1 MIPVERP
8 PGAPSAAPHPGRVS
22 ARAPRPRGAHNRPDV
37 PTRIIAVANQKGGV
51 GKTTTT
57 INLGAALADLGQRV
71 LLVDCDPQA
80 NATSGLGIT
89 AADIRTSIY
98 DVVVLG
104 RPLDEARIPT
114 LVPNLELIPSTIALA
129 GAEIELVGLAR
140 REMRLRYALEAL
152 DGDLH
157 DYLLID
163 CPPSLGLLTVNAVVA
178 AQSLLVPIQ
187 CEYYALEGLGLLTH
201 TLELLRRELNPD
213 LTIEGI
219 VLTLHDPRLTLSTQV
234 VEEVRRRLPDETLST
249 IIPRNVRLSEAP
261 SHGLPIS
268 RYDPGCRGATAYAQ
282 LAAELHE
289 RVSRRTSADAG
300 PPPCGAAL

>member
-1 MIPVERP
+1 
-8 PGAPSAAPHPGRVS
+8 
-22 ARAPRPRGAHNRPDV
+22 V

-57 INLGAALADLGQRV
+57 INLGAALADLGHRV
-71 LLVDCDPQA
+71 LIVDCDPQA
-80 NATSGLGIT
+80 NATSGLGMSSARSGVT
-89 AADIRTSIY
+89 IY

-104 RPLDEARIPT
+104 RPLAEGRVST
-114 LVPNLELIPSTIALA
+114 MVPNLDLVPSTIALA

-152 DGDLH
+152 EADAA
-157 DYLLID
+157 DYLLLD

-178 AQSLLVPIQ
+178 AHSLLVPIQ

-201 TLELLRRELNPD
+201 TLALLRQELNPS
-213 LTIEGI
+213 LAVEGI
-219 VLTLHDPRLTLSTQV
+219 LLTLHDPRLTLSTQV
-234 VEEVRRRLPDETLST
+234 VDEVRSRFPEETFDT
-249 IIPRNVRLSEAP
+249 VIPRNVRLSEAP

-268 RYDPGCRGATAYAQ
+268 RYDPACRGAAAYAQ

-289 RVSRRTSADAG
+289 RVSRRL
-300 PPPCGAAL
+300 GAATEPPAVGTAP